1 MQEVFKMGTFRVI
14 PKEIKQQII
23 NRIKNDG
30 VSVFQA
36 SQEHGVSTKTI
47 YNWLK
52 DTASQNISFLE
63 YARLKKENRLLLE
76 LVGKLTL
83 ENNKPGSHK
92 KK

>member
-1 MQEVFKMGTFRVI
+1 MGTFRVI

-52 DTASQNISFLE
+52 ETAKLPPTPV
-63 YARLKKENRLLLE
+63 E
-76 LVGKLTL
+76 LPKL
-83 ENNKPGSHK
+83 NKTAG
-92 KK
+92 